1 MSDVK
6 LQVLLKAVD
15 QASRPFKAVQEAS
28 RTLSGEIRGSQN
40 ELKGLNERARQI
52 EGFRKASAQLAVTGN
67 ALKKAKE
74 QAAELALQMRN
85 TTNPT
90 NAQVKALDNARRS
103 AAELQTKYDGLRL
116 SVQRQR
122 SGLQQAGIDTRNL
135 SAAER
140 QLRGNI
146 TQTTAAMERQRAE
159 LARVSQQQARLN
171 AVRER
176 YARGREMVAGARNA
190 SAAAL
195 GLGTAGLFAGSRM
208 IAPEVQTQHS
218 GALIAARQGEDAAS
232 GEQYVRVIQEI
243 NSSGVSSDI
252 ENITEAV
259 SAVRSTLGTMGDVGE
274 AELTRIT
281 RKALDMQT
289 AFGSEAAESVQIA
302 GIMIKNGLAA
312 NSDEALDL
320 IVSGMQRVSS
330 QMRGEMPEILH
341 EYSTHFRNM
350 GFTGAEA
357 MSLLVE
363 MSKQGKFALDKTG
376 DAIKEF
382 SIRGSDMSKNSVA
395 AYKQIGLNAE
405 KMSADIARGGE
416 KARAAMQKTARGLL
430 SIKNPAERAN
440 AAIALFGTPVED
452 LSVDQIPKFL
462 AALAGAKNQLGDVSG
477 AADNMGKTLRDNLS
491 GDMERLQGALSG
503 LRLNVFSGMDDR
515 LRKLTATA
523 TQWLGKMNAWVTAN
537 PELVSKIVLV
547 AGAVTGLIAVLGG
560 IGLVLWPVMAGINA
574 LIAGAGVLATGF
586 SVAGTTIATAI
597 GAIAWPVVAVVA
609 AIVAGALLIRKYWEP
624 ISAFFGGVVEGL
636 RAAFAPVGELFMP
649 VKLMFDWLGE
659 KLKAAAQWFAGL
671 IAPVQATQSTLNSC
685 RDAGVTFGKTLANA
699 LLMPLVAFNKL
710 RSGIDWVL
718 EKLGI
723 INKES
728 STLDQT
734 AARASAA
741 ANGGLVLGVS
751 AAGMPQQPAAVLQ
764 SAAMPQ
770 HVVMPQPNITVQPVN
785 VAPSVIVPP
794 PVAMPQPNI
803 AVRPVN
809 TAPPVIVPPP
819 SVARSGSDVPL
830 STKAASQNQAPPGAG
845 AGYKSPVSQSQPA
858 GYTPANQAGGYQA
871 YRPVNAPAGRTY
883 IDQSK
888 SDYHITLPGGA
899 AAGGQLD
906 QQLQDALE
914 KFEREKRAR
923 ARSSMAYD

>member
-52 EGFRKASAQLAVTGN
+52 EGFRKASAQLAVTGS

-74 QAAELALQMRN
+74 QAADLALQMRN

-122 SGLQQAGIDTRNL
+122 SGLQQAGIDTRSL

-171 AVRER
+171 SVRER
-176 YARGREMVAGARNA
+176 YERGREMVAGARNA

-259 SAVRSTLGTMGDVGE
+259 SAVRSTLGAMGDVGE

-289 AFGSEAAESVQIA
+289 AFGSEAAESIQIA

-462 AALAGAKNQLGDVSG
+462 AALAGVKNQLGDVSG
-477 AADNMGKTLRDNLS
+477 AADDMGKTLRDNLS
-491 GDMERLQGALSG
+491 GDVERLQGALSG
-503 LRLNVFSGMDDR
+503 LRLNVFTGMDDR
-515 LRKLTATA
+515 LRKLTQTA
-523 TQWLGKMNAWVTAN
+523 TQWLGKLNTWVSAN
-537 PELVSKIVLV
+537 PELVAKIVLV

-560 IGLVLWPVMAGINA
+560 IGLVLWPVMAGVNA
-574 LIAGAGVLATGF
+574 LIAGAGLLSAGF
-586 SVAGTTIATAI
+586 SIASATIMAAI
-597 GAIAWPVVAVVA
+597 GAITWPIIAVVA
-609 AIVAGALLIRKYWEP
+609 AVIAGVLLIRKYWEP
-624 ISAFFGGVVEGL
+624 ISAFFGGVVDGL
-636 RAAFAPVGELFMP
+636 RSAFAPVGELFTP
-649 VKLMFDWLGE
+649 IKPMFDWLGE
-659 KLKAAAQWFAGL
+659 KLKAAWQWFTDL
-671 IAPVQATQSTLNSC
+671 IAPVKATQDTLNSC
-685 RDAGVTFGKTLANA
+685 RDVGVTFGGALADA
-699 LLMPLVAFNKL
+699 LMMPLNAFNKL

-764 SAAMPQ
+764 SAAVPQ
-770 HVVMPQPNITVQPVN
+770 PVVMPQPNITMQPVN
-785 VAPSVIVPP
+785 V
-794 PVAMPQPNI
+794 
-803 AVRPVN
+803 
-809 TAPPVIVPPP
+809 APPVIVPPP
-819 SVARSGSDVPL
+819 AVVRAGSDVPL

-845 AGYKSPVSQSQPA
+845 AGHKSPVSQPQPV

-871 YRPVNAPAGRTY
+871 YRPVNAPTGRTY

-899 AAGGQLD
+899 APGGQLE

-914 KFEREKRAR
+914 KFERDKRAR